1 MTRLHAIAIILV
13 AATICCYTI
22 TKRINPKQYL
32 QHHDRRLTESS
43 SVLLTNTDD
52 HWTWDIPSIL
62 SRAKQSSSSTQQQ
75 QKPLRVLII
84 TTSLVEYDKGTRGT
98 THGFDRLKH
107 VMLPPLVDSVTS
119 MTSRGWHVDVYLIL
133 GFKSLAPHR
142 RQLITDALPPGVGL
156 EVWEDAIPLYYKNS
170 FNKRPKADQAVT
182 NGDHALSR
190 QHRFVLRDKLQ
201 YYDFFV
207 GFEDDMRITAEHV
220 LEFLELS
227 NEIYQLYGEALSS
240 SDGQVVVGSD
250 GKAVQPPPLVH
261 RHKSNDGAS
270 VGNDIIHDPI
280 GVEHIKR
287 LFPGLLRVEVLDRKS
302 DHPLRQ
308 TGVLDNHRFVKEHPP
323 SPNAFSAVD
332 GESLLDPTICCDEN
346 DPPRGK
352 MTAHPKMEEV
362 VMWETN
368 IQATGVRKYPN
379 PIGWVAVMPVEDK
392 ADVGSFWSGY
402 TKEQPNLKRPRRVDE
417 TIGNQAGF
425 MATRSQVEYFHNK
438 ACPGGFLPPF
448 DSQHWKGDSL
458 QRHSVEF
465 WSGGFQLFGQ
475 CSLNRILPLEPRR
488 FEKHLIY
495 HVSNNKQ
502 RTAPAKKMIRV
513 GDFYGQILT
522 VKEKAIKFA
531 KESLGI
537 ELT

>member
-1 MTRLHAIAIILV
+1 MRLHAIFLAAVAVV
-13 AATICCYTI
+13 AATLCCYTM
-22 TKRINPKQYL
+22 TAKRITPEQQL
-32 QHHDRRLTESS
+32 QRRRRLSESPYT
-43 SVLLTNTDD
+43 LLTSTDD
-52 HWTWDIPSIL
+52 HHWTWDIPSIL
-62 SRAKQSSSSTQQQ
+62 SRAKKSSSSTQ
-75 QKPLRVLII
+75 PLRVLLI

-119 MTSRGWHVDVYLIL
+119 MTSRGWQVDVYLIL
-133 GFKSLAPHR
+133 GYKVLAPHR
-142 RQLITDALPPGVGL
+142 RQLIIDALPPGVGL
-156 EVWEDAIPLYYKNS
+156 EVWEDAIPLHYKNS
-170 FNKRPKADQAVT
+170 FNKDPKPDQAIS

-190 QHRFVLRDKLQ
+190 QHRYVLRDKLQ
-201 YYDFFV
+201 FYDFFV
-207 GFEDDMRITAEHV
+207 GFEDDMRITADHV

-227 NEIYQLYGEALSS
+227 NDIHQLYGEALSS
-240 SDGQVVVGSD
+240 SSGQVVVNNGSST
-250 GKAVQPPPLVH
+250 QLPPPLAN
-261 RHKSNDGAS
+261 RHKPNDGAS
-270 VGNDIIHDPI
+270 VGNDVINDPI
-280 GVEHIKR
+280 SVEHIQR

-302 DHPLRQ
+302 DHPLRKM
-308 TGVLDNHRFVKEHPP
+308 GVLDNHRFMKEHPP
-323 SPNAFSAVD
+323 SPNAFTAKD
-332 GESLLDPTICCDEN
+332 GQSLLDPTICCGEN

-368 IQATGVRKYPN
+368 IHATGVRKYPD
-379 PIGWVAVMPVEDK
+379 PIGWVAAMPVEDR

-402 TKEQPNLKRPRRVDE
+402 TKEQPHLKRPRRLDE

-425 MATRSQVEYFHNK
+425 MASRSQIEYFHSK

-448 DSQHWKGDSL
+448 DSKHWKGDSL

-475 CSLNRILPLEPRR
+475 CYLNRILPLEPRR

-522 VKEKAIKFA
+522 VKERAIKFA
-531 KESLGI
+531 KEMWSI

>member
-1 MTRLHAIAIILV
+1 
-13 AATICCYTI
+13 
-22 TKRINPKQYL
+22 
-32 QHHDRRLTESS
+32 
-43 SVLLTNTDD
+43 
-52 HWTWDIPSIL
+52 
-62 SRAKQSSSSTQQQ
+62 
-75 QKPLRVLII
+75 
-84 TTSLVEYDKGTRGT
+84 
-98 THGFDRLKH
+98 
-107 VMLPPLVDSVTS
+107 
-119 MTSRGWHVDVYLIL
+119 
-133 GFKSLAPHR
+133 
-142 RQLITDALPPGVGL
+142 
-156 EVWEDAIPLYYKNS
+156 VWEDAIPLYYKNS

-227 NEIYQLYGEALSS
+227 NDIYQLYGEALSN

-250 GKAVQPPPLVH
+250 RKAVQPPPLVN
-261 RHKSNDGAS
+261 RHKSSDGAS

-362 VMWETN
+362 VMWES
-368 IQATGVRKYPN
+368 KCYYLHP
-379 PIGWVAVMPVEDK
+379 
-392 ADVGSFWSGY
+392 FWS
-402 TKEQPNLKRPRRVDE
+402 
-417 TIGNQAGF
+417 
-425 MATRSQVEYFHNK
+425 
-438 ACPGGFLPPF
+438 
-448 DSQHWKGDSL
+448 
-458 QRHSVEF
+458 
-465 WSGGFQLFGQ
+465 SG
-475 CSLNRILPLEPRR
+475 
-488 FEKHLIY
+488 
-495 HVSNNKQ
+495 
-502 RTAPAKKMIRV
+502 
-513 GDFYGQILT
+513 
-522 VKEKAIKFA
+522 
-531 KESLGI
+531 
-537 ELT
+537 